1 MNTTTV
7 KKSLGATPLFLLIF
21 LSLIWG
27 TSFILIKQGLKVFAP
42 DQVGALR
49 VTAAMIFLLPLAL
62 PRLKELRGGDGWKL
76 FLSGM
81 MGIFLPAFLF
91 SAAQTRLD
99 SSVAGILNTLSP
111 LWTMI
116 LGAAFFQQR
125 FRNYAIVGI
134 VLSFVGAVWLA
145 LSRSGGTISG
155 INLYAFLIV
164 GACLLYGANLNW
176 VKFKIPHLGAITIA
190 SVSVLVTSPLAAI
203 YLFGF
208 TDFTVKL
215 QTVPGAWRAAG
226 FICLLAFM
234 GTALANL
241 IFNKLVKMTTPLY
254 ASTVT
259 YIMPIVAVMWGV
271 LDGEVLTLW
280 HFVGMGLIISGVYL
294 ANKK

>member
-1 MNTTTV
+1 V
-7 KKSLGATPLFLLIF
+7 KKNIGATPIFLLIF

-42 DQVGALR
+42 DEVGALR
-49 VTAAMIFLLPLAL
+49 VTAAMIFLMPLAL
-62 PRLKELRGGDGWKL
+62 PRLKDLKAGDGWKL
-76 FLSGM
+76 FLSGL
-81 MGIFLPAFLF
+81 MGIFFPAFLF
-91 SAAQTRLD
+91 ASAQTRLD

-116 LGAAFFQQR
+116 LGALFFQQR
-125 FRNYAIVGI
+125 FKNYAIVGI
-134 VLSFVGAVWLA
+134 ILSFGGAVLLA
-145 LSRSGGTISG
+145 LSRSGGSING

-176 VKFKIPHLGAITIA
+176 VKFKIPALSSITIA
-190 SVSVLVTSPLAAI
+190 SVSVLFIGPLAAI
-203 YLFGF
+203 YLFRW
-208 TDFTVKL
+208 TDFVHKL
-215 QTVPGAWRAAG
+215 QTAPGAWQAFG

-241 IFNKLVKMTTPLY
+241 VFNKLVKMTTPLY

-271 LDGEVLTLW
+271 VDGEVLTLW
-280 HFVGMGLIISGVYL
+280 HLAGMMLIISGVYL

>member
-1 MNTTTV
+1 M
-7 KKSLGATPLFLLIF
+7 KKNIGATPIFLLIF

-42 DQVGALR
+42 DEVGALR
-49 VTAAMIFLLPLAL
+49 VTAAMIFLMPLAL
-62 PRLKELRGGDGWKL
+62 PRLKDLKAGDGWKL
-76 FLSGM
+76 FLSGL
-81 MGIFLPAFLF
+81 MGIFFPAFLF
-91 SAAQTRLD
+91 ASAQTRLD

-116 LGAAFFQQR
+116 LGALFFQQR
-125 FRNYAIVGI
+125 FKNYAIVGI
-134 VLSFVGAVWLA
+134 ILSFGGAVLLA
-145 LSRSGGTISG
+145 LSRSGGSISG

-176 VKFKIPHLGAITIA
+176 VKFKIPALSSITIA
-190 SVSVLVTSPLAAI
+190 SVSVLFIGPLAAI

-208 TDFTVKL
+208 TDFVNKL
-215 QTVPGAWRAAG
+215 QMAPGAWQAFG

-241 IFNKLVKMTTPLY
+241 VFNKLVKMTTPLY

-271 LDGEVLTLW
+271 VDGEVLTLW
-280 HFVGMGLIISGVYL
+280 HLAGMMLIISGVYL

>member
-1 MNTTTV
+1 V
-7 KKSLGATPLFLLIF
+7 KKNIGATPIFLLIF

-42 DQVGALR
+42 DEVGALR
-49 VTAAMIFLLPLAL
+49 VTAAMIFLMPLAL
-62 PRLKELRGGDGWKL
+62 PRLKDLKAGDGWKL
-76 FLSGM
+76 FLSGL
-81 MGIFLPAFLF
+81 MGIFFPAFLF
-91 SAAQTRLD
+91 ASAQTRLD

-116 LGAAFFQQR
+116 LGALFFQQR
-125 FRNYAIVGI
+125 FKNYAIVGI
-134 VLSFVGAVWLA
+134 ILSFGGAVLLA
-145 LSRSGGTISG
+145 LSRSGGSISG

-176 VKFKIPHLGAITIA
+176 VKFKIPALSSITIA
-190 SVSVLVTSPLAAI
+190 SVSVLFIGPLAAI

-208 TDFTVKL
+208 TDFVNKL
-215 QTVPGAWRAAG
+215 QMAPGAWQAFG

-241 IFNKLVKMTTPLY
+241 VFNKLVKMTTPLY

-271 LDGEVLTLW
+271 VDGEVLTLW
-280 HFVGMGLIISGVYL
+280 HLAGMMLIISGVYL

>member
-1 MNTTTV
+1 V
-7 KKSLGATPLFLLIF
+7 KKNIGATPIFLLIF

-42 DQVGALR
+42 DEVGALR
-49 VTAAMIFLLPLAL
+49 VTAAMIFLMPLAL
-62 PRLKELRGGDGWKL
+62 PRIKDLKAGDGWKL
-76 FLSGM
+76 FLSGL
-81 MGIFLPAFLF
+81 MGIFFPAFLF
-91 SAAQTRLD
+91 ASAQTRLD

-116 LGAAFFQQR
+116 LGALFFQQR
-125 FRNYAIVGI
+125 FKNYAIVGI
-134 VLSFVGAVWLA
+134 ILSFGGAVLLA
-145 LSRSGGTISG
+145 LSRSGGSISG

-176 VKFKIPHLGAITIA
+176 VKFKIPALSSITIA
-190 SVSVLVTSPLAAI
+190 SVSVLFIGPLAAI

-208 TDFTVKL
+208 TDFVNKL
-215 QTVPGAWRAAG
+215 QMAPGAWQAFG

-241 IFNKLVKMTTPLY
+241 VFNKLVKMTTPLY

-271 LDGEVLTLW
+271 VDGEVLTLW
-280 HFVGMGLIISGVYL
+280 HLAGMMLIISGVYL